1 MVETKFK
8 KTDIGIIPEDWEVDK
23 LGEFSFITK
32 LAGFE
37 YSKYFN
43 SYKDGGDIIVV
54 RGTNITHN
62 RLDLTDVKFIPQKTS
77 DFLQRSKLSKGDLVF
92 AYVGT
97 IGPIYKIEDNNRFHL
112 GPNTAKIRIEKDNVS
127 TSYIY
132 NYFLS
137 EFIRKEIEDRISV
150 GAQPSLSMSKIR
162 DFSIPLPPLPEQKA
176 IAEVLSDTD
185 HWITSLDGLI
195 AKKQLIKQG
204 AMQKLLTPKEDWEVK
219 RLGDL
224 TKVFTK
230 QTGFDYSA
238 YIKPSLV
245 QTKSENDIPFIQNK
259 DFNNKWINLNTD
271 YYIPKN
277 IAQNFPRILLN
288 EKSLLISISGAIG
301 NIGVY
306 ERNELAFIGGAI
318 AILKFKNPEIIDWA
332 MYYLKS
338 REGQLKLFGN
348 VKAGSHQNLILDDI
362 RKIEIPLPK
371 IQEQIHIASILSD
384 MDAEIETLEQ
394 KLAKAKQ
401 VKQGLMQKL
410 LTGRIRLV

>member
-8 KTDIGIIPEDWEVDK
+8 QTDIGLVPEDWEIKTIEEVANVFGGGTPSTRDSIYWNGDINWFTPTEVGK
-23 LGEFSFITK
+23 
-32 LAGFE
+32 
-37 YSKYFN
+37 SKYLYDSVRKITEEGLSN
-43 SYKDGGDIIVV
+43 CSARILPINTILITTRAGIGDLGILKIPSATNQ
-54 RGTNITHN
+54 GFQSLIPNTNI
-62 RLDLTDVKFIPQKTS
+62 DYE
-77 DFLQRSKLSKGDLVF
+77 FLYYL
-92 AYVGT
+92 
-97 IGPIYKIEDNNRFHL
+97 
-112 GPNTAKIRIEKDNVS
+112 VS
-127 TSYIY
+127 TLKPLLLKNASGST
-132 NYFLS
+132 FL
-137 EFIRKEIEDRISV
+137 EIS
-150 GAQPSLSMSKIR
+150 PSKVK
-162 DFSIPLPPLPEQKA
+162 SIEIPVPPLPEQKA

-185 HWITSLDGLI
+185 HWITSLEDLI
-195 AKKQLIKQG
+195 VKKQLIKQG
-204 AMQKLLTPKEDWEVK
+204 AMQKLLTPKDDWEVK

-306 ERNELAFIGGAI
+306 EKNELAFIGGAI

-371 IQEQIHIASILSD
+371 IEEQIHIATILSD

-394 KLAKAKQ
+394 KLTKAKQ
-401 VKQGLMQKL
+401 VKQGLMQEL
-410 LTGRIRLV
+410 LIGRIRLV

>member
-1 MVETKFK
+1 MMMKQTE
-8 KTDIGIIPEDWEVDK
+8 IGLIPEDWEVDEIHNFSIIK
-23 LGEFSFITK
+23 TGSKNTQDKIDDGQYPFFVRSQKIEKINSYCFEGEAVLT
-32 LAGFE
+32 AGDGVGVGKVFHYINGKFDLHQRV
-37 YSKYFN
+37 YSISNFKEKVYGFYFFKYFQN
-43 SYKDGGDIIVV
+43 
-54 RGTNITHN
+54 NFLN
-62 RLDLTDVKFIPQKTS
+62 RIMQM
-77 DFLQRSKLSKGDLVF
+77 
-92 AYVGT
+92 
-97 IGPIYKIEDNNRFHL
+97 
-112 GPNTAKIRIEKDNVS
+112 TAKS
-127 TSYIY
+127 
-132 NYFLS
+132 
-137 EFIRKEIEDRISV
+137 SV
-150 GAQPSLSMSKIR
+150 DSVRMDTIAKMK
-162 DFSIPLPPLPEQKA
+162 IPLPPLPEQHA

-185 HWITSLDGLI
+185 HWITSLENLI

-204 AMQKLLTPKEDWEVK
+204 AMQKLLTPKQDWEVK
-219 RLGDL
+219 KLGDL
-224 TKVFTK
+224 TKIFTK

-277 IAQNFPRILLN
+277 LAINFPRILLN

-318 AILKFKNPEIIDWA
+318 AILKFKNPEIIDWV

-362 RKIEIPLPK
+362 RKIEIPIPK
-371 IQEQIHIASILSD
+371 IEKQTRIATILSD
-384 MDAEIETLEQ
+384 MDAEIEALEQ
-394 KLAKAKQ
+394 KLIKARQ
-401 VKQGLMQKL
+401 IKQGLMQEL
-410 LTGRIRLV
+410 LTGRIRLVQSNSTKTAKEL